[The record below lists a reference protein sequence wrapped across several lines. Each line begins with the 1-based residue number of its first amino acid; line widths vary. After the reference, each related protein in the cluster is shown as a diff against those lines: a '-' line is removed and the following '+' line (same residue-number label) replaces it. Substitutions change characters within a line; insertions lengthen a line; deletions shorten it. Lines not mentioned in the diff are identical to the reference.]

1 MNRLLAITALVLGVF
16 FAGTAT
22 AQTEPPQPEPEAR
35 TVDEHACEQTDPM
48 WTEAPPPARPG
59 LPHDQ
64 GHQHEDEALGCHHAT
79 GTEDP
84 NPNP

>member
-1 MNRLLAITALVLGVF
+1 MKKVLAVMAFVLGVLVP
-16 FAGTAT
+16 GSAT
-22 AQTEPPQPEPEAR
+22 AQPATEAR
-35 TVDEHACEQTDPM
+35 PVNENACERTDPL
-48 WTEAPPPARPG
+48 WASAPPSARPG

-64 GHQHEDEALGCHHAT
+64 GHVHDGEQLGCHHAT

>member
-1 MNRLLAITALVLGVF
+1 MIKKILAIMALVLGVF
-16 FAGTAT
+16 LGGSAAAQPTVEPRPVDERAC
-22 AQTEPPQPEPEAR
+22 AQTEGRWQDVPG
-35 TVDEHACEQTDPM
+35 
-48 WTEAPPPARPG
+48 PAQPG

-64 GHQHEDEALGCHHAT
+64 DHEHHETGEELECHHAI

>member
-1 MNRLLAITALVLGVF
+1 MKKILAIMALALGVL
-16 FAGTAT
+16 FAGSAA
-22 AQTEPPQPEPEAR
+22 AQPSVEVRPVNEN
-35 TVDEHACEQTDPM
+35 ACEQTDPM
-48 WTEAPPPARPG
+48 WAGAPGPARPG

-64 GHQHEDEALGCHHAT
+64 GHGHGDEEFGCHHAT

>member
-1 MNRLLAITALVLGVF
+1 MKKIVAIMALALGLF
-16 FAGTAT
+16 FGGSAA
-22 AQTEPPQPEPEAR
+22 AQPEVEVR
-35 TVDEHACEQTDPM
+35 SVDDNACEQTDPM
-48 WTEAPPPARPG
+48 WADAPGPARPG

-64 GHQHEDEALGCHHAT
+64 GHGHGQFGCHHAT

>member
-1 MNRLLAITALVLGVF
+1 MKKGLAIMAFVLGAF
-16 FAGTAT
+16 FPGSAIAQPETEARPVNEN
-22 AQTEPPQPEPEAR
+22 ACQQTEALWADVPGS
-35 TVDEHACEQTDPM
+35 
-48 WTEAPPPARPG
+48 ARPG

-64 GHQHEDEALGCHHAT
+64 GHLHEGEGGCHHAT

>member
-1 MNRLLAITALVLGVF
+1 MKKILAIMALVLGAF
-16 FAGTAT
+16 FSAGSAA
-22 AQTEPPQPEPEAR
+22 AQPAADAR
-35 TVDEHACEQTDPM
+35 PVNDNACERTDPM
-48 WTEAPPPARPG
+48 WADAPGPARPG

-64 GHQHEDEALGCHHAT
+64 GHVHHETGEDLDCHHAI